1 MIVGRRSS
9 RESVS
14 YRQDILELLDAHPEG
29 LNTQEMN
36 KYFDRKVNSHL
47 HYLKSKNAIGIVKND
62 MEWNTYIPISEV
74 PYETPVEIFI
84 REKGLNR
91 VRSTRNIV
99 YNIKT
104 SDILLSLEA
113 CPEGATPPE
122 LAEIMGVDLKSGE
135 YKRLRSQLRKY
146 TGPLL
151 VRDPSEEGSKGEFIY
166 RVGRVDS
173 DMEDKLKK
181 RKTPISYIYEGYDR
195 CDIHLREGGRIPVK
209 VVEDLVRCVEHTE
222 VVKNITPKR
231 IDMRIRFLDINGD
244 AEYIITITNEEYT
257 IIYSLEDRRSVSG
270 AELVEF
276 LKSRN
281 ECKEEIK

>member
-14 YRQDILELLDAHPEG
+14 YRQAILELLDAHPEG

-36 KYFDRKVNSHL
+36 KYFNGRVNSHL
-47 HYLKSKNAIGIVKND
+47 QYLKSKNAIGIVKND
-62 MEWNTYIPISEV
+62 LDWNTYIPISEV

-84 REKGLNR
+84 REKDLNR
-91 VRSTRNIV
+91 VGSTRNIV
-99 YNIKT
+99 YKMKT

-113 CPEGATPPE
+113 CPEGATPRE
-122 LAEIMGVDLKSGE
+122 LAEIMGVDIESGE
-135 YKRLRSQLRKY
+135 YRRLRSQIMKY
-146 TGPLL
+146 TGSLL
-151 VRDPSEEGSKGEFIY
+151 VRGPRKGGSKGEFIY

-173 DMEDKLKK
+173 DMEDRLKK
-181 RKTPISYIYEGYDR
+181 RKTPIGYIYEGYDR
-195 CDIHLREGGRIPVK
+195 CDIHLREGGIPVK
-209 VVEDLVRCVEHTE
+209 VVEDLVRCIEHTE
-222 VVKNITPKR
+222 VVKNITPKC
-231 IDMRIRFLDINGD
+231 INMRIRFLDINGD

-270 AELVEF
+270 AELLEF
-276 LKSRN
+276 LKSRS

>member
-1 MIVGRRSS
+1 MNVGRRSN

-36 KYFDRKVNSHL
+36 KYFNRKVNSHL

-84 REKGLNR
+84 REKGLNN
-91 VRSTRNIV
+91 VRATRNIV
-99 YNIKT
+99 YDIKT

-113 CPEGATPPE
+113 CPEGATPTE
-122 LAEIMGVDLKSGE
+122 LAEIMGVDPKSGE
-135 YKRLRSQLRKY
+135 YRRMRSQLLKY

-151 VRDPSEEGSKGEFIY
+151 VRSPKEGGRKGEFVY

-173 DMEDKLKK
+173 NREDKLKK

-195 CDIHLREGGRIPVK
+195 CDIHLRERRIPVK

-222 VVKNITPKR
+222 VVKNITPKC

-244 AEYIITITNEEYT
+244 EEYIITITNEEYA

-270 AELVEF
+270 AELLEF
-276 LKSRN
+276 LKSQS

>member
-1 MIVGRRSS
+1 MIVGRRSN

-36 KYFDRKVNSHL
+36 KYFNRKVNSHL

-84 REKGLNR
+84 REKGLNK
-91 VRSTRNIV
+91 VRATRNIV
-99 YNIKT
+99 YDIKT

-113 CPEGATPPE
+113 CPEGATPTE
-122 LAEIMGVDLKSGE
+122 LAEIMGVDPKSGE
-135 YKRLRSQLRKY
+135 YRRMRSQLLKY

-151 VRDPSEEGSKGEFIY
+151 VRSPKEGGRKGEFVY

-173 DMEDKLKK
+173 NREDKLKK

-195 CDIHLREGGRIPVK
+195 CDIRLREGRIPVK

-222 VVKNITPKR
+222 VVKNITPKC

-244 AEYIITITNEEYT
+244 EEYIITITNEEYA

-270 AELVEF
+270 AELLEF
-276 LKSRN
+276 LKSQS

>member
-62 MEWNTYIPISEV
+62 MEWNTYIPKSEV

-84 REKGLNR
+84 REKGLNK

-99 YNIKT
+99 YKIRT

-122 LAEIMGVDLKSGE
+122 LAEIMGVDIKSGE
-135 YKRLRSQLRKY
+135 YKQLRAQLRKY
-146 TGPLL
+146 TGSLL

-195 CDIHLREGGRIPVK
+195 CDIHLREGRIPVK
-209 VVEDLVRCVEHTE
+209 VVEDLVRCIEHTE
-222 VVKNITPKR
+222 VVKNITPKC
-231 IDMRIRFLDINGD
+231 INMRIKFLDINGD
-244 AEYIITITNEEYT
+244 EEYIITITNEEYT

-276 LKSRN
+276 LKSQS